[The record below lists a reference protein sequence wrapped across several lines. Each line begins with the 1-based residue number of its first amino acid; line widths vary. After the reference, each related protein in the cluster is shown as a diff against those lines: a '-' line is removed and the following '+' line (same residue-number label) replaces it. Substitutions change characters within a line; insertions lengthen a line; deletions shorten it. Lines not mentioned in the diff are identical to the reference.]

1 VALGSARIALGRDDG
16 AENGRH
22 QTKLRKL
29 KDAFKGK
36 TALVTGGAS
45 GFGAEIVRSYV
56 REGAKVVILDLNVA
70 GAKAVATE
78 AGGGTVAV
86 GGVTSPDR
94 LRLRRPSGA
103 PSTNL
108 AVSTSLS
115 TTPVGPSATSR

>member
-56 REGAKVVILDLNVA
+56 REGAKVIILDLNVA
-70 GAKAVATE
+70 GAKAVAT
-78 AGGGTVAV
+78 VV
-86 GGVTSPDR
+86 R
-94 LRLRRPSGA
+94 LRWGGRHQ
-103 PSTNL
+103 TCFD
-108 AVSTSLS
+108 
-115 TTPVGPSATSR
+115 